1 MSTIFFKFP
10 HQSTE
15 SRLTFDGTHISV
27 FDVKKEVMLQTKMGS
42 GRDFDLSVTD
52 ASSKEGQSISEP
64 RTLLDQDCSCSTSSP
79 FVSSPS

>member
-27 FDVKKEVMLQTKMGS
+27 FDVKKEVMLQTKLGS

-52 ASSKEGQSISEP
+52 ASSKEGQSCIELWL
-64 RTLLDQDCSCSTSSP
+64 RGLP
-79 FVSSPS
+79 FHHLC

>member
-1 MSTIFFKFP
+1 MSTIFYKFP

-15 SRLTFDGTHISV
+15 NRLTFDGTHISV

-52 ASSKEGQSISEP
+52 ASSKEGKSHSRI
-64 RTLLDQDCSCSTSSP
+64 
-79 FVSSPS
+79 